1 MTKQQQIDTL
11 QKQLDAANEQLA
23 TVDNALK
30 EQYLNIATNIISEI
44 KSWFKDRC
52 YNSIVLCYKDV
63 YNYLDDFRKNVENN
77 APEFTPS
84 VLCELSM
91 ALSEMRRQ
99 VAEQRIVITRQEK
112 TIKSLK
118 YKLNHLGERICRT
131 KDALNAIHGVKCSG
145 KLPKT
150 PAMQYGDE
158 VVDYALRQ
166 EQVKQAKIEV
176 LNELKDMLNDK
187 PNGWSYIIYID
198 DMIKE
203 LKDGK
208 DKS

>member
-23 TVDNALK
+23 SVDNALK
-30 EQYLNIATNIISEI
+30 EQYLNIATGTVDHIE
-44 KSWFKDRC
+44 SWFQDQRDRC
-52 YNSIVLCYKDV
+52 IAL
-63 YNYLDDFRKNVENN
+63 NYDDICKFLDNYRNVIENT
-77 APEFTPS
+77 APKYTPS
-84 VLCELSM
+84 VLCQLSM
-91 ALSEMRRQ
+91 ALSETRRQ
-99 VAEQRIVITRQEK
+99 LAEQRIQHEVDKRI
-112 TIKSLK
+112 LK
-118 YKLNHLGERICRT
+118 ERLNSIY
-131 KDALNAIHGVKCSG
+131 GVKRSG

-150 PAMQYGDE
+150 PVMQYGDE

-166 EQVKQAKIEV
+166 EQVKQAKLDV

-187 PNGWSYIIYID
+187 PDGFTYIIYID

-203 LKDGK
+203 VQNGE